1 MGKDSSKLTT
11 LIAVI
16 ASLGCNMACAQSA
29 SHNLKITIPK
39 RSQLTYVQR
48 LNREGVAAVRKHN
61 LGKAADLFY
70 KAYLYDPADPFTLN
84 NLGYISELQ
93 GQLEEANKYY
103 KLASEQGCTANIDLS
118 SVKDLEGK
126 PMNTAFAELKETA
139 MRVNRMNIDAM
150 RLLSENRG
158 SEAEALLKQA
168 RSLDPQNPYTLNNLG
183 VAEETLGDYTS
194 ALSHFSA
201 AANSSSAETIDLTDN
216 RAWRGKSMSDMA
228 EENARRLQSRTKGT
242 DSVTSS
248 ADALNLRGVIAENQ
262 RDWTTAREDFL
273 KAYSIDPTSAFSLNN
288 RAYVAERDG
297 DLESAEFFYEK
308 ARKAVDANTR
318 VGRATSSTA
327 VGKPLF
333 EVATDSDKKVDGAVQ
348 AYSRERHQEQAPVE
362 LTPRDNATPSPNSPS
377 GTPSSRAPRTN

>member
-1 MGKDSSKLTT
+1 MGKGSKLKT

-16 ASLGCNMACAQSA
+16 AGLGCNVACAQSA

-61 LGKAADLFY
+61 LGKAAELFY

-93 GQLEEANKYY
+93 GQLEEADKYY
-103 KLASEQGCTANIDLS
+103 KLASKQGCTANIDLS

-150 RLLSENRG
+150 RLLAENRG

-194 ALSHFSA
+194 ALSHFAA

-216 RAWRGKSMSDMA
+216 QAWRGKSMTDMA
-228 EENARRLQSRTKGT
+228 EENARHLQSRMKGT
-242 DSVTSS
+242 ESVTSS

-308 ARKAVDANTR
+308 ARKAVDANAR

-333 EVATDSDKKVDGAVQ
+333 EVATDSDKKVDSAVQ
-348 AYSRERHQEQAPVE
+348 VYSRQRHLEQAPVE

>member
-1 MGKDSSKLTT
+1 
-11 LIAVI
+11 
-16 ASLGCNMACAQSA
+16 
-29 SHNLKITIPK
+29 
-39 RSQLTYVQR
+39 
-48 LNREGVAAVRKHN
+48 
-61 LGKAADLFY
+61 
-70 KAYLYDPADPFTLN
+70 
-84 NLGYISELQ
+84 
-93 GQLEEANKYY
+93 
-103 KLASEQGCTANIDLS
+103 
-118 SVKDLEGK
+118 
-126 PMNTAFAELKETA
+126 
-139 MRVNRMNIDAM
+139 
-150 RLLSENRG
+150 
-158 SEAEALLKQA
+158 
-168 RSLDPQNPYTLNNLG
+168 
-183 VAEETLGDYTS
+183 
-194 ALSHFSA
+194 
-201 AANSSSAETIDLTDN
+201 
-216 RAWRGKSMSDMA
+216 MSDMA

-333 EVATDSDKKVDGAVQ
+333 EVATDSDKKVDSAVQ
-348 AYSRERHQEQAPVE
+348 VYSRERHQEQAPVE

-377 GTPSSRAPRTN
+377 GTPSSRAPRSN

>member
-29 SHNLKITIPK
+29 GHTLKITIPK

-48 LNREGVAAVRKHN
+48 LNRDGVAAVRKHN

-93 GQLEEANKYY
+93 GQLEEADKYY
-103 KLASEQGCTANIDLS
+103 KLAAKQGCTANIDLS

-150 RLLSENRG
+150 RLLRENRG

-183 VAEETLGDYTS
+183 VVEESLGDYTS

-216 RAWRGKSMSDMA
+216 QAWRGKSVSDMA

-262 RDWTTAREDFL
+262 RDWTTARENFL

-318 VGRATSSTA
+318 VGRATSSSA

-348 AYSRERHQEQAPVE
+348 VYSRERHQEQAPVE

>member
-16 ASLGCNMACAQSA
+16 ASLGCNVACAQSA
-29 SHNLKITIPK
+29 SHTLKITIPK

-48 LNREGVAAVRKHN
+48 LNRDGVAAVRKHN

-93 GQLEEANKYY
+93 GQLEEADKYY
-103 KLASEQGCTANIDLS
+103 KLAAKQGCTANIDLS

-126 PMNTAFAELKETA
+126 PMNSAFAELKETA

-150 RLLSENRG
+150 RLLTENRG
-158 SEAEALLKQA
+158 SEAEELLKQA
-168 RSLDPQNPYTLNNLG
+168 RSLEPRNPYTLNYLG
-183 VAEETLGDYTS
+183 VAEESLGDYAS
-194 ALSHFSA
+194 ALNNYAA
-201 AANSSSAETIDLTDN
+201 AANFNSAETIDLTDN
-216 RAWRGKSMSDMA
+216 QAWRGKSVTDMA
-228 EENARRLQSRTKGT
+228 EENAKRLQSRMKGT
-242 DSVTSS
+242 ESATSS

-262 RDWTTAREDFL
+262 RDWTTARENFL

-297 DLESAEFFYEK
+297 DLESAQFFYEK
-308 ARKAVDANTR
+308 AQKAVDAGTR

-333 EVATDSDKKVDGAVQ
+333 QVATDSDKKVDSAVQ
-348 AYSRERHQEQAPVE
+348 VYSRERHQQQAPIE
-362 LTPRDNATPSPNSPS
+362 LTPRDNAAPSPNSPS